1 MATPPPLEPAPEPTP
16 IPAPAAAAE
25 PWPPEWARSSAFL
38 TGIGLTVWE
47 AVVEHSQ
54 HLFVYGVAFLLTGLP
69 IARGVEK
76 LLDLLP
82 RKA

>member
-1 MATPPPLEPAPEPTP
+1 MATPPPLTPAPDPMPPSDPPPTG
-16 IPAPAAAAE
+16 E

-38 TGIGLTVWE
+38 TGIGLTIWE

-69 IARGVEK
+69 IARGVERV
-76 LLDLLP
+76 LDLFG
-82 RKA
+82 RKT